1 MSADTWYMIS
11 LAGYFAALIGLVVT
25 VVLYFRLDILDVIGD
40 LTGRT
45 VAKEIKSMRE
55 NRNAG
60 TGRRSVRAKPPRT
73 GKTDKTARKTQGPR
87 QGASTAGPGRQTGRG
102 RRGTAGLAAT
112 GGTQPDKRVL
122 HSRTDRLPQEVE
134 EQYGSFDPRVEYS
147 RTDIL
152 PQTPEVRKPGTQML
166 TEELPKGTAIP
177 EKSGGTAIL
186 EESGS
191 GTAIPEK
198 SGGTAILEE
207 ARGGTAILE
216 ESRGGTTL
224 LEESGSGTTLLA
236 GEEPVQP
243 VKFSVTRS
251 CLVVHTEERIEEN
264 GLE

>member
-152 PQTPEVRKPGTQML
+152 PQTPEKPEAPAAEQRKR
-166 TEELPKGTAIP
+166 
-177 EKSGGTAIL
+177 GTAIL
-186 EESGS
+186 EES
-191 GTAIPEK
+191 A
-198 SGGTAILEE
+198 GGTEQ
-207 ARGGTAILE
+207 RQRGTAILE
-216 ESRGGTTL
+216 ESRGTAVLEESGGGTALLQEPSKGTALLQEPGGGTTL
-224 LEESGSGTTLLA
+224 LT
-236 GEEPVQP
+236 GEEPTLP

-251 CLVVHTEERIEEN
+251 WLVVHTEERIEET
-264 GLE
+264 E

>member
-102 RRGTAGLAAT
+102 RRGTAGLTAT

-152 PQTPEVRKPGTQML
+152 PQTPEAGKPGTQLL
-166 TEELPKGTAIP
+166 TEEPPRGMAIP

-191 GTAIPEK
+191 
-198 SGGTAILEE
+198 
-207 ARGGTAILE
+207 GTAILE

>member
-73 GKTDKTARKTQGPR
+73 GKTDKTARKTQGPG
-87 QGASTAGPGRQTGRG
+87 QGASTAGPGSEIGRG
-102 RRGTAGLAAT
+102 RRGTAGLTAT

-186 EESGS
+186 EESR
-191 GTAIPEK
+191 
-198 SGGTAILEE
+198 GGTAILEE
-207 ARGGTAILE
+207 SGSGTEILE

>member
-1 MSADTWYMIS
+1 MSADTWYAIS
-11 LAGYFAALIGLVVT
+11 LAGYFAALIGLIIT
-25 VVLYFRLDILDVIGD
+25 VILYFRLDILDVIGD

-55 NRNAG
+55 NRSSG
-60 TGRRSVRAKPPRT
+60 TARRSVRPKPPRT
-73 GKTDKTARKTQGPR
+73 GKTAKTSRKTLGNSR
-87 QGASTAGPGRQTGRG
+87 ATSGPGRS
-102 RRGTAGLAAT
+102 RRGTAGLTAT
-112 GGTQPDKRVL
+112 GGSQPDKRVL
-122 HSRTDRLPQEVE
+122 HSRTDRLPQELE

-152 PQTPEVRKPGTQML
+152 PQTPEKPEAPAAEQRKR
-166 TEELPKGTAIP
+166 
-177 EKSGGTAIL
+177 GTAIL
-186 EESGS
+186 EESAGGTEQRQR
-191 GTAIPEK
+191 GTAV
-198 SGGTAILEE
+198 
-207 ARGGTAILE
+207 LE
-216 ESRGGTTL
+216 ESRGTAVLEESGGGTALLQEPSKGTAL

>member
-1 MSADTWYMIS
+1 MSADTWYAIS
-11 LAGYFAALIGLVVT
+11 LAGYFAALIGLIIT
-25 VVLYFRLDILDVIGD
+25 VILYFRLDIPDVIGD

-55 NRNAG
+55 NRSSGAA
-60 TGRRSVRAKPPRT
+60 RRSVRPKPPRT
-73 GKTDKTARKTQGPR
+73 GKTAKTSRKTLGNSRPT
-87 QGASTAGPGRQTGRG
+87 SGPGRS
-102 RRGTAGLAAT
+102 RRGTAGLTAT
-112 GGTQPDKRVL
+112 GGSQPDKRVL
-122 HSRTDRLPQEVE
+122 HSRTDRLPQELE

-198 SGGTAILEE
+198 SGGTTLLEE

>member
-177 EKSGGTAIL
+177 EKSRGGTAIL

-191 GTAIPEK
+191 
-198 SGGTAILEE
+198 
-207 ARGGTAILE
+207 GTAILE

>member
-186 EESGS
+186 EE
-191 GTAIPEK
+191 AR
-198 SGGTAILEE
+198 GGTAILEE
-207 ARGGTAILE
+207 SGSGTAILE

>member
-73 GKTDKTARKTQGPR
+73 GKTDKTARKTQGPG
-87 QGASTAGPGRQTGRG
+87 QGASTAGPGSETGRG

-186 EESGS
+186 EESR
-191 GTAIPEK
+191 
-198 SGGTAILEE
+198 GGTAILEE
-207 ARGGTAILE
+207 SGSGTAILE

-251 CLVVHTEERIEEN
+251 CLVVHTEELIEEN